1 MLALQQDKNKTN
13 GLFSGASVDT
23 IIKARD
29 AVKQYVNELN
39 DGKKT
44 VQDFQSCT
52 NDLKAEEESLITT
65 FMDGKEANADL
76 SKSFIDASESAIAAR
91 KTIAALGQAV
101 KASIIAFGISQIV
114 RGLAW
119 VYDQVANRVEYAR
132 EAMQD
137 ASDAV
142 AENEKTLQSLQEEL
156 DTVNEKLKEIDSN
169 SPLTFTEKSELNN
182 LKEQRRE
189 LETALLIQQKLNES
203 KNNQLI
209 DKTNNAYKTQYA
221 GLKNIS
227 FEDIN
232 TIRDDVLATS
242 NYGFDAN
249 TDIDILLG
257 KFSALKERVKIAQD
271 EIESLRFSEYN
282 DVEDA
287 NEAYQNALNLAK
299 EAEGI
304 LWERANAMQELL
316 DNYNSVPEE
325 MLSADAKKYKQ
336 QLEETIDVII
346 QLIDPDAWRQSK
358 FDAAF
363 EKQTETMQQ
372 ALMGLA
378 KTGTVTAEQLNAH
391 QFGPFVGELK
401 SLGITAEQA
410 AEQLNALYSR
420 KQSEGD
426 IAPEV
431 TAAKKTV
438 ESLVE
443 ELNKLQEVQAAQ
455 NLGNG
460 ITLTS
465 YKELVTIDKEY
476 ADCIEYQ
483 NGQMQLNAD
492 KTRALTQEKADE
504 KKATI
509 ELAKAQDQ
517 MKYAENAQ
525 EIERLRRE
533 NSTLTDEIKSQ
544 IDALESDNSVLQ
556 DNITQ
561 YDILIGQIDS
571 ATSAYTRWLNA
582 QNAGRAGDMMSD
594 AIAAFTYMKE
604 VLIDTT
610 SDNYGYWGKTNEK
623 YMAALDFIVPD
634 SVDSED
640 ENAVRRYMNQ
650 LGRIINKDGKF
661 NIDNVLQLM
670 KNGGVLSAEAWKDG
684 FVEFTE
690 GTTIQDV
697 MNALNVSEE
706 IARAVL
712 GELSDRGLD
721 VNVEPAIKSF
731 ADLAQAATD
740 AKDNI
745 DKLWSDNGER
755 VTNGNVLVQ
764 EEYKNALMESR
775 DAVKSLS
782 DAEKQYGNISNVNR
796 DIIYWNKENLS
807 KYKDVLADW
816 NYQVNEGDWS
826 TVLGSSETLKMN
838 NGNFEIAYSALLQ
851 TENGLVP
858 LTTREF
864 GKYLNAIVEKASD
877 QNGNLDVEKLMKLDA
892 TGFEMQVD
900 GTTRTVK
907 GLLAAV
913 EGQIVNGAKLTQ
925 ADVMA
930 IAGRSADEIKSIT
943 GKTSAYI
950 GRSMHDIQAETLY
963 SKAVFEKL
971 SDAADIGEIK
981 IDVSDVRSTEGKINT
996 LNESIDKLKA
1006 LHRMKLSAED
1016 AEDVEN
1022 TLRYCIAQKQ
1032 MLEAP
1037 AVMSVNSADVE
1048 EGKQKILEL
1057 VQQYESAKD
1066 ELETASALGLDTSEA
1081 REKVSKLFEEIKK
1094 ESEVAGVDI
1103 VTSSMEALDEWIAG
1117 LSMKAVTEKF
1127 NVMESVSQDYI
1138 ADANGENDGTG
1149 TIVYDVDRGAVDKF
1163 LKADLDREATL
1174 TYKVTTSGT
1183 VYVGR
1188 SSAGQASTFGS
1199 KMGESSASGTTKGE
1213 ILSGGEP
1220 VSGKMLVGE
1229 EGFEVYV
1236 NKNTGKWRTV
1246 GDNGP
1251 EFIQAEKGSII
1262 FDHETS
1268 KKLLQRGFVNGPEVG
1283 EARAGGTGDGVSAGR
1298 IAISELGGTK
1308 ANIKAVKDLSKSLT
1322 NLTSNAKNA
1331 QAAVKSLEKQV
1342 ESLEEELDAVQK
1354 QGNLLKVIG
1363 EAATKEIEKR
1373 IDALEKQKEAIEA
1386 NIDALE
1392 KIGNTYNIYGDAATE
1407 ALDARIAELEAQK
1420 QALQD
1425 ANDEEERAIQLAKL
1439 KDALAKAQNQKT
1451 VRVYSE
1457 TEGYVWKQDE
1467 NAIAEA
1473 RNALDEQ
1480 MRQWNLDDATKAID
1494 DQIEQINDLKDQY
1507 QEAIG
1512 LIGTSWEDYQTQLAA
1527 QAEFANMSL
1536 EEMADYLTGF
1546 KDNVVENIKQIADEE
1561 SKIEPLDG
1569 QIEALQ
1575 ELQEKYNET
1584 MSLIGMDWEEYQ
1596 AMLSAQAMFEN
1607 MTFDEMGSYHTDYTN
1622 RVLENMQ
1629 AEYEKTKELEQAK
1642 KDLKAAQ
1649 EKASGSGSGSAGGA
1663 SVADIEPV
1671 DENAEKL
1678 ENYKNSIS
1686 ELVASLADLT
1696 QKENDVNES
1705 IASGTLRLADK
1716 QFALERVAELNGMQA
1731 ETEKELQTVMLDYA
1745 DCVAMASDLSVEKKT
1760 QEMTAMAD
1768 LLAQSGMSYGGIS
1781 EMLDTYLVTLS
1792 STYDLSSE
1800 EYQKAQEDLVALSEK
1815 YRENTAATDENTQKV
1830 NEHSAAVTN
1839 SANAVSDSNTL
1850 VEESSNTTKD
1860 TVVQNEQDMTDATE
1874 RHAEAHGR
1882 RAGRVLEDDAIVTES
1897 SAVTSENLILND
1909 QMVMD
1914 SSDQVLLK
1922 SNEVAQGVVLDN
1934 TMMDESAATMA
1945 TNVGTSTG
1953 NVNTSLA
1960 SMTTAAD
1967 DTNRQVTGFFGS
1979 IGSAAVSMAQGII
1992 NWVGQAVDKIREL
2005 AGAKSTVENQEYS
2018 GTRYFASG
2026 TPRVDGSY
2034 NAVVDDKGPEI
2045 VVRPSTG
2052 RFTTL
2057 EIGDGVVPNH
2067 LTNTLFSAAINPA
2080 AYMQN
2085 ALREQANKMPMA
2097 SAGTQVVQIDV
2108 GGIHMEGVQDVDG
2121 FARALDANIGTVMT
2135 QMVNKRR

>member
-1 MLALQQDKNKTN
+1 MTLFQANDDQRERFSVIDVEGLKN
-13 GLFSGASVDT
+13 
-23 IIKARD
+23 ARD
-29 AVKQYVNELN
+29 AVKSYLDELN
-39 DGKKT
+39 DGSKT
-44 VQDFQSCT
+44 VDKFVDSISGLED
-52 NDLKAEEESLITT
+52 NEINLITT
-65 FMDGKEANADL
+65 FMDGRDATADL
-76 SKSFIDASESAIAAR
+76 SKEFITASENVIKFRTVTASLLSTLKAA
-91 KTIAALGQAV
+91 AV
-101 KASIIAFGISQIV
+101 AFAVSFVVSKVVEGIQNYI
-114 RGLAW
+114 
-119 VYDQVANRVEYAR
+119 NRVEIAQQKTKDIAA
-132 EAMQD
+132 EFEDSNATLESTKNELDEINEKISELNAQD
-137 ASDAV
+137 ALS
-142 AENEKTLQSLQEEL
+142 
-156 DTVNEKLKEIDSN
+156 
-169 SPLTFTEKSELNN
+169 FTEKSELNN
-182 LKEQRRE
+182 LKEQREE
-189 LETALLIQQKLNES
+189 LEKTLKIQEQLNKAKANE
-203 KNNQLI
+203 LAAA
-209 DKTNNAYKTQYA
+209 AYEEYFT
-221 GLKNIS
+221 
-227 FEDIN
+227 
-232 TIRDDVLATS
+232 T
-242 NYGFDAN
+242 YGFNGGVTQEAIDSAYLNFSMSDENPSFLFDDNKDSGDLN
-249 TDIDILLG
+249 TLI
-257 KFSALKERVKIAQD
+257 ALMKEL
-271 EIESLRFSEYN
+271 ES
-282 DVEDA
+282 
-287 NEAYQNALNLAK
+287 AK
-299 EAEGI
+299 EAAFNRNDLDAVADYDTKIKELNTKI
-304 LWERANAMQELL
+304 WEQIQNLQNLKTYFDTIGYDNLTYYQKNVYDNLQSSIDFAMKLVDPESWNQMQF
-316 DNYNSVPEE
+316 DSV
-325 MLSADAKKYKQ
+325 
-336 QLEETIDVII
+336 
-346 QLIDPDAWRQSK
+346 
-358 FDAAF
+358 FN
-363 EKQTETMQQ
+363 KQTESMQQ
-372 ALMGLA
+372 ELMGLA
-378 KTGTVTAEQLNAH
+378 KMGTVTAEQLNNSR
-391 QFGPFVGELK
+391 FDPFMDELE
-401 SLGITAEQA
+401 SLGFTAEQV
-410 AEQLNALYSR
+410 AEQLNALYGK
-420 KQSEGD
+420 KQSDGD

-431 TAAKKTV
+431 TAAQKTV

-443 ELNKLQEVQAAQ
+443 ELSKLQEVQAAQ

-460 ITLTS
+460 ITAAS
-465 YKELVTIDKEY
+465 YKELVAIDKEY
-476 ADCIEYQ
+476 ADCIVYQ

-492 KTRALTQEKADE
+492 KTRELTQEKANE
-504 KKATI
+504 KKATM

-517 MKYAENAQ
+517 MKYFENAQ
-525 EIERLRRE
+525 EIENLQRKLKNASLYSE
-533 NSTLTDEIKSQ
+533 DFADSIYKKIE
-544 IDALESDNSVLQ
+544 ALESDNSVLQ

-712 GELSDRGLD
+712 GELSDRGLE

-745 DKLWSDNGER
+745 DKLWSDNGEK

-775 DAVKSLS
+775 DAVKALS

-892 TGFEMQVD
+892 TGLEMQVD

-943 GKTSAYI
+943 GETSAYI

-981 IDVSDVRSTEGKINT
+981 IDVSDVKSTEGKINT

-1048 EGKQKILEL
+1048 EGKRKILEL
-1057 VQQYESAKD
+1057 VQQYETAKD
-1066 ELETASALGLDTSEA
+1066 ELETASTLGLDTSEA
-1081 REKVSKLFEEIKK
+1081 RAKVNSLFEEIRK
-1094 ESEVAGVDI
+1094 ESETAGIDI
-1103 VTSSMEALDEWIAG
+1103 DTTNMEKLDEWIAG
-1117 LSMKAVTEKF
+1117 LSMEDVTVEF
-1127 NVMESVSQDYI
+1127 GVDSSVVADYI

-1149 TIVYDVDRGAVDKF
+1149 TIVYDVDRGKVDRF
-1163 LKADLDREATL
+1163 LKENLDRGATL

-1188 SSAGQASTFGS
+1188 SSAGSVSSYAAKS
-1199 KMGESSASGTTKGE
+1199 GEASASGTTKGE

-1220 VSGKMLVGE
+1220 ASGKMLVGE

-1629 AEYEKTKELEQAK
+1629 AEYEKTKELEKAK

-1649 EKASGSGSGSAGGA
+1649 EAASGSGNGSAGGA
-1663 SVADIEPV
+1663 SVADVTPV
-1671 DENAEKL
+1671 DDSAERL
-1678 ENYKNSIS
+1678 KNLKESIG
-1686 ELVASLADLT
+1686 SLA
-1696 QKENDVNES
+1696 ES
-1705 IASGTLRLADK
+1705 YANLNQQEQEVFAAIEAGTMGIVQGK
-1716 QFALERVAELNGMQA
+1716 VALEKVDREQA
-1731 ETEKELQTVMLDYA
+1731 EAERELQSVMLDYA

-1760 QEMTAMAD
+1760 QEMSAMAD
-1768 LLAQSGMSYGGIS
+1768 LLAQSGVSYGSIN